1 MPTRRRTSPD
11 LASQAFELAFAA
23 PQVVATRMARIAAAG
38 GTPNK
43 RDRVE
48 FMRMGTEKVF
58 AFYESWM
65 SMWASACT
73 SQMQLAQTMS
83 STALAAMQGKSST
96 LLDPAWAVNAA
107 TQMATASLTPV
118 HRKARANA
126 KRLSRRR

>member
-38 GTPNK
+38 GSPNR

-48 FMRMGTEKVF
+48 FTRMGTEKVF

-73 SQMQLAQTMS
+73 SQLQLAQTMAS
-83 STALAAMQGKSST
+83 AAMLGKS
-96 LLDPAWAVNAA
+96 LPLPDPTWAVNAA
-107 TQMATASLTPV
+107 TQMATAGLTPV